1 MDEGA
6 LFYFMAVE
14 WGPPLPCPRFDP
26 RSRWCTRAM
35 ATGSSRYNERSAVAM
50 RLRPKD
56 EFTRF
61 L

>member
-1 MDEGA
+1 
-6 LFYFMAVE
+6 
-14 WGPPLPCPRFDP
+14 
-26 RSRWCTRAM
+26 M
-35 ATGSSRYNERSAVAM
+35 ATGGSRYNERSAVAM

>member
-1 MDEGA
+1 

-26 RSRWCTRAM
+26 RSRWCTGAM
-35 ATGSSRYNERSAVAM
+35 ATGGSRYNERSAVAM